1 MEGISK
7 NAPLVS
13 VIIPVYNVEPY
24 LQQCID
30 SILCQ
35 TMKEIEII
43 LIDDG
48 SLDGCPQICDQYA
61 GEDGRVRVVHQA
73 NAGVSA
79 ARNLGMKLAVADWIF
94 FVDPDDWLES
104 CAIKTMYRRA
114 VEEKCDIVVC
124 GGQYNHYPH
133 KLEIEKIDECETGD
147 FLGPEASAFALPR
160 VLVYQ
165 KDRLY
170 LMSVWGKLYR
180 KACLETGGC
189 RFLEGLRK
197 HEDKVFNLYAFQSAN
212 KISVMAFPVYH
223 YRRRNESAT
232 QTFFPDEP
240 EQSLRYISEV
250 RRFLEKY
257 PQGGHFQRVYN
268 GSIIGEILKVSKF
281 WGRGICCVSD
291 FSRAAALLK
300 GFCRSGEC
308 AGAMRTGIKGAYKS
322 FPPKCWPFFVLLEI
336 HMYHLVIL
344 IRFFQARL
352 PAKKIVKTY

>member
-133 KLEIEKIDECETGD
+133 KLEIEKIDECET
-147 FLGPEASAFALPR
+147 
-160 VLVYQ
+160 
-165 KDRLY
+165 
-170 LMSVWGKLYR
+170 
-180 KACLETGGC
+180 
-189 RFLEGLRK
+189 FLEGLRK

-300 GFCRSGEC
+300 G
-308 AGAMRTGIKGAYKS
+308 AYKS